1 MWIEIDPSDLK
12 IISCQI
18 RSVDSSKVELES
30 GKTSL
35 RRKDPKNRKREV
47 DQNNSLE

>member
-35 RRKDPKNRKREV
+35 SRKDPNRKREV